1 MGETRPDATPRRGGA
16 LRSALL
22 AVTAAA
28 ACSLLWTAPA
38 SAHDTLLAASPEAD
52 EVLDQSPEAITL
64 EFSGDGLTTGETITN
79 TILLRDANGEN
90 WEGETEVEGSTMSTE
105 LPEPLPNGE
114 FDVVYRVVYSDGH
127 SEEHS
132 YSFEIADPESEDEIV
147 SENTEPAEGEPSD
160 NTADASGSVPG
171 WVLGLGAGAAAV
183 VVVIVLVMRRP
194 GAASD

>member
-1 MGETRPDATPRRGGA
+1 M
-16 LRSALL
+16 
-22 AVTAAA
+22 
-28 ACSLLWTAPA
+28 LWTAPA

-52 EVLDQSPEAITL
+52 EVLDHSPEAITL

-90 WEGETEVEGSTMSTE
+90 WEGETEVEGSAMSTE

-132 YSFEIADPESEDEIV
+132 YSFEVADPDAEDEIV
-147 SENTEPAEGEPSD
+147 LETTEPWEGEPSD
-160 NTADASGSVPG
+160 NAADASGSVPS

-194 GAASD
+194 GTAGD